1 MGAMYENM
9 RLFMFALCVG
19 HAASLTLAAGR
30 PNLAAARVHRSALRM
45 QEEIPSKF
53 VRSQW
58 GPAVSVTLPKPL
70 GLKLVEGSAGVVRV
84 EGIVPEGSACRC
96 PQIKAGMSL
105 VSAAGQECSS
115 MGLESVMGLIGSAD
129 ASIDLVLTAAA
140 VDPSAVERAE
150 AAAAAPAPA
159 PQRVKL
165 EGREKVDASF
175 EKNFGS
181 EEGFAKLVTKV
192 QKTVFNWNT
201 WKNPLWGGSL
211 AFAVGFPLII
221 VVLAGDRL

>member
-1 MGAMYENM
+1 
-9 RLFMFALCVG
+9 
-19 HAASLTLAAGR
+19 
-30 PNLAAARVHRSALRM
+30 
-45 QEEIPSKF
+45 
-53 VRSQW
+53 
-58 GPAVSVTLPKPL
+58 
-70 GLKLVEGSAGVVRV
+70 
-84 EGIVPEGSACRC
+84 
-96 PQIKAGMSL
+96 
-105 VSAAGQECSS
+105 

-165 EGREKVDASF
+165 
-175 EKNFGS
+175 
-181 EEGFAKLVTKV
+181 VTKV

-211 AFAVGFPLII
+211 AFAIGFPLII

>member
-1 MGAMYENM
+1 
-9 RLFMFALCVG
+9 
-19 HAASLTLAAGR
+19 
-30 PNLAAARVHRSALRM
+30 
-45 QEEIPSKF
+45 
-53 VRSQW
+53 
-58 GPAVSVTLPKPL
+58 
-70 GLKLVEGSAGVVRV
+70 
-84 EGIVPEGSACRC
+84 
-96 PQIKAGMSL
+96 
-105 VSAAGQECSS
+105 

-140 VDPSAVERAE
+140 VDPSAMERAE

-211 AFAVGFPLII
+211 AFAIGFPLII